1 MFFSFFFFKQK
12 TAYWIRISD
21 WSSDVCPSDLQNT
34 PVPEFERLPQRVE
47 IVTML
52 GIGITRGPRRIELV
66 RIAHADQVTGDQP
79 SQPGAMRHDI
89 APQIGRRR
97 IAVLEED
104 RIAGPFIDIG
114 HAPALDLNEFLLAKW
129 LCAEAHRYSP

>member
-1 MFFSFFFFKQK
+1 MYTTILFFFFKQK
-12 TAYWIRISD
+12 TAYEMRISD
-21 WSSDVCPSDLQNT
+21 WSSDVCSSDLNPLYTLAVAAGPVEAEDGPPVMHDQNN
-34 PVPEFERLPQRVE
+34 PVPEIERLPQRVE

-52 GIGITRGPRRIELV
+52 GIGITLGPRRIELV

-97 IAVLEED
+97 I
-104 RIAGPFIDIG
+104 
-114 HAPALDLNEFLLAKW
+114 
-129 LCAEAHRYSP
+129 

>member
-1 MFFSFFFFKQK
+1 MAVLCRTSFFLFFFKQK
-12 TAYWIRISD
+12 TACESRISD
-21 WSSDVCPSDLQNT
+21 WSSDVCSSDL
-34 PVPEFERLPQRVE
+34 
-47 IVTML
+47 
-52 GIGITRGPRRIELV
+52 GPRRIELV

>member
-1 MFFSFFFFKQK
+1 MHDQDYPGPGIE
-12 TAYWIRISD
+12 A
-21 WSSDVCPSDLQNT
+21 
-34 PVPEFERLPQRVE
+34 LPQRVE
-47 IVTML
+47 IVAML
-52 GIGITRGPRRIELV
+52 GIGITLVTRRIELV

-79 SQPGAMRHDI
+79 SHPGAMRHDI
-89 APQIGRRR
+89 VPQIGRRR

-104 RIAGPFIDIG
+104 RIAGPFIDID

>member
-1 MFFSFFFFKQK
+1 MCVWVFLDFYLFCFFFKQK
-12 TAYWIRISD
+12 TAYEMRISD
-21 WSSDVCPSDLQNT
+21 WSSDGCSSDLI
-34 PVPEFERLPQRVE
+34 ERLPQRVE

-52 GIGITRGPRRIELV
+52 GIGITLGPRRIELV

-114 HAPALDLNEFLLAKW
+114 HAPAL
-129 LCAEAHRYSP
+129 

>member
-1 MFFSFFFFKQK
+1 MCSLAVVCRCVISFFFFKQK
-12 TAYWIRISD
+12 TAYEMRISD
-21 WSSDVCPSDLQNT
+21 WSSDVCSSDL
-34 PVPEFERLPQRVE
+34 
-47 IVTML
+47 
-52 GIGITRGPRRIELV
+52 
-66 RIAHADQVTGDQP
+66 TGDQP

-104 RIAGPFIDIG
+104 RIAGPLIDIG

>member
-1 MFFSFFFFKQK
+1 MFAFICCVMFVFFKQK
-12 TAYWIRISD
+12 TAYELRISD
-21 WSSDVCPSDLQNT
+21 WSSDVCSSDL
-34 PVPEFERLPQRVE
+34 

-52 GIGITRGPRRIELV
+52 GIGITLGPRRIELV

>member
-1 MFFSFFFFKQK
+1 MELQLIMVVLFVM
-12 TAYWIRISD
+12 IRPPPGSTRTD
-21 WSSDVCPSDLQNT
+21 TLFPYTTLFRSVEAEDGPPVMHDQNN
-34 PVPEFERLPQRVE
+34 PVPEIERLPQRVE

-52 GIGITRGPRRIELV
+52 GIGITLGPRRIELV

-97 IAVLEED
+97 
-104 RIAGPFIDIG
+104 
-114 HAPALDLNEFLLAKW
+114 
-129 LCAEAHRYSP
+129 

>member
-1 MFFSFFFFKQK
+1 MK
-12 TAYWIRISD
+12 RRPPISTRTD
-21 WSSDVCPSDLQNT
+21 TLFPYTTCVRSPVMHDQNN
-34 PVPEFERLPQRVE
+34 PVPEIERLPQRVE

-52 GIGITRGPRRIELV
+52 GIGITLGPRRIELV

-104 RIAGPFIDIG
+104 R
-114 HAPALDLNEFLLAKW
+114 
-129 LCAEAHRYSP
+129 